1 MWSESLNRRDMTSG
15 PEWKEILLFSL
26 PIMLG
31 QFLQQLYNTVDGA
44 TQAIGEN
51 MIAAVGS
58 CVSLIFLFLAISI
71 GLGNGGAVL
80 IAQLYGARRTH
91 ELRRAASTLL
101 ITLVGLGTFLTIA
114 GSVFAR
120 PLVVGLMRVRD
131 PDIIDMA
138 IEYFAIYSLGL
149 IFQYIYNAVAGIL
162 RAIGDSR
169 ATMYFLIVSAVLNTI
184 LDVWFVVSFG
194 WGVVGV
200 AVATVIAQAA
210 SAAVSVAY
218 MFIKYPIFRF
228 KKGEFVFDREKFGIS
243 LRLGVPAIIQ
253 QAVISLGNVFIQRL
267 VNSFDPTTMS
277 AFTVGNRM
285 EAYALVPIFGLN
297 SGVATF
303 TGQNVGA
310 QKYDRVHRGWRV
322 STIMS
327 CVSSVAIALT
337 INLLAGDFARLFNLG
352 GVSMAKAVEYQRY
365 MSYCVVIFA
374 AYMPTSGLLQGAGD
388 AIWASVTSL
397 ATLSARVAVSYL
409 LAYAFNV
416 GYASCWLSLPVGWA
430 LGIAITYP
438 RYFSKKWMTKR
449 VVRDPLPV
457 SAEEGEEAL
466 GLE

>member
-1 MWSESLNRRDMTSG
+1 MNRRDMTSG

-31 QFLQQLYNTVDGA
+31 QFLQQLYNTVDGVVVGRYGGA
-44 TQAIGEN
+44 TQAICEN

-80 IAQLYGARRTH
+80 VAQLYGARRTH

-101 ITLVGLGTFLTIA
+101 ITLVGLGTFLTIV
-114 GSVFAR
+114 GSVLAK

-138 IEYFAIYSLGL
+138 IDYFAIYSLGL

-210 SAAVSVAY
+210 SAVVSVAY

-228 KKGEFVFDREKFGIS
+228 GKGEFVFDRAKSGARILMVS
-243 LRLGVPAIIQ
+243 AIATLEMQDIMVVTRQ
-253 QAVISLGNVFIQRL
+253 PRWTRSYFWA
-267 VNSFDPTTMS
+267 PTFWPVKVATPE
-277 AFTVGNRM
+277 FRPKIGTR
-285 EAYALVPIFGLN
+285 AYASIRLPTV
-297 SGVATF
+297 
-303 TGQNVGA
+303 
-310 QKYDRVHRGWRV
+310 K
-322 STIMS
+322 
-327 CVSSVAIALT
+327 ALMVE
-337 INLLAGDFARLFNLG
+337 GSKLF
-352 GVSMAKAVEYQRY
+352 
-365 MSYCVVIFA
+365 
-374 AYMPTSGLLQGAGD
+374 
-388 AIWASVTSL
+388 TSL
-397 ATLSARVAVSYL
+397 
-409 LAYAFNV
+409 
-416 GYASCWLSLPVGWA
+416 
-430 LGIAITYP
+430 
-438 RYFSKKWMTKR
+438 
-449 VVRDPLPV
+449 
-457 SAEEGEEAL
+457 
-466 GLE
+466 

>member
-1 MWSESLNRRDMTSG
+1 MNRRDMTSG

-31 QFLQQLYNTVDGA
+31 QFLQQLYNTVDGVVVGRYGGA
-44 TQAIGEN
+44 TQAICEN

-58 CVSLIFLFLAISI
+58 CVSLIFLFLAIST

-80 IAQLYGARRTH
+80 VAQLYGARRTH

-149 IFQYIYNAVAGIL
+149 IFQYIYNAVAGIP

-210 SAAVSVAY
+210 SGAVSVAY
-218 MFIKYPIFRF
+218 MFIK
-228 KKGEFVFDREKFGIS
+228 
-243 LRLGVPAIIQ
+243 
-253 QAVISLGNVFIQRL
+253 
-267 VNSFDPTTMS
+267 
-277 AFTVGNRM
+277 
-285 EAYALVPIFGLN
+285 
-297 SGVATF
+297 
-303 TGQNVGA
+303 
-310 QKYDRVHRGWRV
+310 
-322 STIMS
+322 
-327 CVSSVAIALT
+327 
-337 INLLAGDFARLFNLG
+337 
-352 GVSMAKAVEYQRY
+352 
-365 MSYCVVIFA
+365 
-374 AYMPTSGLLQGAGD
+374 
-388 AIWASVTSL
+388 
-397 ATLSARVAVSYL
+397 
-409 LAYAFNV
+409 
-416 GYASCWLSLPVGWA
+416 
-430 LGIAITYP
+430 
-438 RYFSKKWMTKR
+438 
-449 VVRDPLPV
+449 
-457 SAEEGEEAL
+457 
-466 GLE
+466 

>member
-1 MWSESLNRRDMTSG
+1 MSEPLCPHCLQPLRGRYEGNCPHCGRSLENRN
-15 PEWKEILLFSL
+15 PEGALPLGTQLAGRYTIGTYLSADGDGLAYRGILNEEKKF
-26 PIMLG
+26 
-31 QFLQQLYNTVDGA
+31 
-44 TQAIGEN
+44 
-51 MIAAVGS
+51 
-58 CVSLIFLFLAISI
+58 
-71 GLGNGGAVL
+71 VL
-80 IAQLYGARRTH
+80 IK
-91 ELRRAASTLL
+91 
-101 ITLVGLGTFLTIA
+101 
-114 GSVFAR
+114 
-120 PLVVGLMRVRD
+120 
-131 PDIIDMA
+131 
-138 IEYFAIYSLGL
+138 EYFPVTLCNGRSPEGALMPKEGKEVL
-149 IFQYIYNAVAGIL
+149 FKT
-162 RAIGDSR
+162 SR
-169 ATMYFLIVSAVLNTI
+169 MDFKDLYDDLHNLTPATGLNTI

-267 VNSFDPTTMS
+267 VNSFDQTTMS

-365 MSYCVVIFA
+365 MSYCVVLFA

>member
-1 MWSESLNRRDMTSG
+1 MTTG

-26 PIMLG
+26 PIMAG
-31 QFLQQLYNTVDGA
+31 QFLQQLYNTVDGVVVGRYGGA
-44 TQAIGEN
+44 TQAICEN

-80 IAQLYGARRTH
+80 VAQLYGARRTH

-101 ITLVGLGTFLTIA
+101 ITLVGLGTFLTVA
-114 GSVFAR
+114 GSVFAK

-131 PDIIDMA
+131 PDIVDMA

-149 IFQYIYNAVAGIL
+149 IFQYVYNAVAGIL

-228 KKGEFVFDREKFGIS
+228 KKGEFVFDREKFAIS
-243 LRLGVPAIIQ
+243 LKLGVPAIIQ

-267 VNSFDPTTMS
+267 VNSFDSTTMS

-285 EAYALVPIFGLN
+285 EAYALVPIFGFN

-337 INLLAGDFARLFNLG
+337 INLLAVQFARLFNLG
-352 GVSMAKAVEYQRY
+352 GVSMNKAVEYQRY
-365 MSYCVVIFA
+365 MSYCVVLFA

-397 ATLSARVAVSYL
+397 TTLSARVAVSYL
-409 LAYAFNV
+409 LAYAFSV

-438 RYFSKKWMTKR
+438 RYFGKKWMSKR
-449 VVRDPLPV
+449 VVREPV
-457 SAEEGEEAL
+457 RVVEAGEEEEEL
-466 GLE
+466 LL

>member
-1 MWSESLNRRDMTSG
+1 MNRRDMTSG

-31 QFLQQLYNTVDGA
+31 QFLQQLYNTVDGVV
-44 TQAIGEN
+44 
-51 MIAAVGS
+51 VGR
-58 CVSLIFLFLAISI
+58 
-71 GLGNGGAVL
+71 
-80 IAQLYGARRTH
+80 YGARRTH

-303 TGQNVGA
+303 TGA